1 MRRNSCLDML
11 DFFSSHLEEDKE
23 KLARFIGIA
32 EEDLGQ
38 NLELYELFG
47 IEVKPES
54 EMEDSP
60 SKMKDLETKAIIE
73 EEEQAEED

>member
-23 KLARFIGIA
+23 KLARYIGIDL
-32 EEDLGQ
+32 EDLEQ
-38 NLELYELFG
+38 NKELYELFG
-47 IEVKPES
+47 IEMKAES

-60 SKMKDLETKAIIE
+60 SKMKDLETKAIL
-73 EEEQAEED
+73 EEDE